1 MIKRF
6 SILRYASLL
15 QSISL
20 SYIKFNKKN
29 RFHCNTVSSFL
40 SKKMVPNMERPA
52 RAGEPVAWKKN
63 ANFSWPQRS
72 RAVCITL
79 LLHARISSAPLVFYT
94 RERGEES
101 VGRLTNRRRRLNV
114 RGKWPA
120 IWRLGTV
127 GNTAPSLGFRFALRA
142 SNRVEGRLE
151 DNFRDDRA
159 FFVY

>member
-1 MIKRF
+1 
-6 SILRYASLL
+6 
-15 QSISL
+15 
-20 SYIKFNKKN
+20 
-29 RFHCNTVSSFL
+29 
-40 SKKMVPNMERPA
+40 MERPA

-101 VGRLTNRRRRLNV
+101 VGRFTNRRRRLNV

-127 GNTAPSLGFRFALRA
+127 GNTARVQDSVSRCVRRIESKDDWRTIFETIVYSLFTNKNVAFGEMGERNEFLLLVLICRYLILFERTTLR
-142 SNRVEGRLE
+142 NIVPRKI
-151 DNFRDDRA
+151 
-159 FFVY
+159 